1 MYSSLRLK
9 NLMEQRKISIKKL
22 SLDLNLSEE
31 DIRLYQNNIFNADI
45 KVLILLAEYF
55 NVSIDYLMAR
65 TDNPDSHKK
74 KLKAS

>member
-22 SLDLNLSEE
+22 SSDLNLSEE
-31 DIRLYQNNIFNADI
+31 DIRRYQKNVFNADLQ
-45 KVLILLAEYF
+45 VLTFLAEYF

-65 TDNPDSHKK
+65 TDNPNSHKK
-74 KLKAS
+74 KVKAS